1 MPKPYVN
8 IRGGDH
14 VEVKKK
20 KKDRITFHFT
30 KTILMFLIIDGTP
43 TGEGIR
49 YCTIKSFEVNHQL
62 NYDVA
67 QKRFVNHTVVE
78 LMIYFYDFMI

>member
-49 YCTIKSFEVNHQL
+49 YCTIKL
-62 NYDVA
+62 L
-67 QKRFVNHTVVE
+67 K
-78 LMIYFYDFMI
+78 